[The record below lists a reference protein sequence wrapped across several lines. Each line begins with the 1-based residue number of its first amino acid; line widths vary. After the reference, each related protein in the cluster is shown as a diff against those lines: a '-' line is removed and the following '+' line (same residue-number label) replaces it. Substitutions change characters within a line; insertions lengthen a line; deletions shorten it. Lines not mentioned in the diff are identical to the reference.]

1 VDSPGRLRRGIGLA
15 LVLLLTLLSVSP
27 QVEGPP
33 ASWASELV
41 DGSTDVGE
49 YNDLALNSTGV
60 PHIAYRRSDPFP
72 GAVMH
77 AWKVGAA
84 WSNETVFSD
93 AGIVGRYISLA
104 VDSADRLHVS
114 FFANDVLYYATNA
127 SGPWVSVIVDDD
139 PTAIVGWY
147 SSIAVDSAD
156 RPRIAYYDQGN
167 GRLKYAAYSGVSWAI
182 DIVDSAPGDD
192 AGRYGSL
199 AIGPGDVP
207 HIAYFYRTAAMVGL
221 LKHAW
226 NTGGP
231 WNTENVTDVNYP
243 GQYASL
249 AVDGAGG
256 LHVSHYR
263 LTGRDLAYSYD
274 DGTGWTTQVIT
285 TSGDVGLFT
294 SIALDTGGQPHI
306 AHFNRTANAIMRT
319 WRESGTWY
327 NETAVSPGLL
337 ANSGSLSLALTAT
350 DQPRLAYYDATAAD
364 QRYASGYA
372 DFLDLAVGTVW
383 LAPAGPYAEGTPV
396 QAFANVTNRGTQAS
410 APSIARFHDGDPA
423 TGGPQIGGDQP
434 VPPLAPGDF
443 AIVGVPWTA
452 APIGVH
458 EIFAE
463 VNPDDAVPDPF
474 QGNDKG
480 FSPAVVVGPDPRIG
494 AGDVTI
500 VPSPPLAEGS
510 VATVSA
516 RVTNVGL
523 ANATAIVVRFY
534 DGDPG
539 AGGTP
544 IGGDQII
551 PQLNVSE
558 AQNLSVPW
566 TAAPLGTHALFAVA
580 DPDGAIPE
588 MDEGNNRGNASAL
601 VSRSDLALT
610 AADIRP
616 RGVLQEGVPGVLD
629 VDVHNTGAVNASGVR
644 VDLYLGDPG
653 QGGVPVDAPQTMPLV
668 AAGGNATASFNWTPA
683 GPGNFVLFALADP
696 LDSILEL
703 DEANNTA
710 NATVLVGGV
719 ADVGVVAVSLVPP
732 PPILINSPVAVNASL
747 VNLGGAEVLANVT
760 FYEDLDGNRL
770 ADPAEVFATAVDV
783 RFPAYGSAYAEATWT
798 PNAIGVRDVCAW
810 ADREGRVAD
819 VNRSNDQQCVT
830 AEVVGLPDYALVNPS
845 PVPPVRA
852 GIGTW
857 VSLSVAVWNGGDAMA
872 NATSSVAFYNATAP
886 GSPFRVDPLSP
897 IPPGATS
904 APFPA
909 TWPAPLTPGA
919 YDVVVEVDGGGAVPE
934 WNEGNNT
941 FTWRIDVTDAPITTL
956 AYGTPR
962 AGTAPVFVTSATPL
976 TLSAQ
981 DFSGSGILET
991 RVQVD
996 GVGWTTYTGPFT
1008 LSGEGSHTVE
1018 FYSEDNVGNMEAA
1031 NLAVPVLDETP
1042 PATTVTFGQPQ
1053 HSAGA
1058 LWITGSTPVTLAA
1071 VDGPATAV
1079 GVDRT
1084 LYRVWDGAAWTAWL
1098 PFVSPLA
1105 FSAEAT
1111 YALEASSID
1120 VLGNAETAFATAFRV
1135 DDTPP
1140 AVLVDAGDPIIAGAP
1155 PWVAAATPVSVGA
1168 VDGGA
1173 FPVGLALV
1181 EYRVWRGAWGPW
1193 TPGPATFPFGA
1204 VDGLVHIEAVAEDL
1218 LGNRA
1223 PVWNDSFLVDPLPPT
1238 TTLAVGDPQ
1247 YAGSVLFVTSAT
1259 PIALSAVDAGS
1270 APVGLEGT
1278 EYRVWRGGW
1287 TAWQAYALPFALG
1300 VGDGLTHVEY
1310 RSTDL
1315 LGNGEG
1321 VRNETLAVDD
1331 APPSVSAIP
1340 AGTMYLGANDVLY
1353 VGENVTVSA
1362 SAVDPGPWA
1371 SGVNGMEYA
1380 VDGGA
1385 WTPAVASIPV
1395 AGLSHGAHRIAIR
1408 ASDHLGHEGTAEL
1421 AFFRDAE
1428 APISVPEV
1436 RGPPEEATLLL
1447 AATDE
1452 GSGVNAT
1459 FYSLDGGGWQP
1470 YGGAI
1475 PVAPGDHSVLFYS
1488 LDRAGNREAGR
1499 EHVFA
1504 VSPPAPPPPSAVNL
1518 KPVLAAAFAAILA
1531 LFALVRSRRI
1541 PSRRLLVLGLAFAS
1555 AEAATGILSFVVPSL
1570 AIPPVAGA
1578 GLPIDLG
1585 ILLAGLLLL
1594 LRVPGK
1600 TPDEGPADEQGSED
1614 EGPDDEGP
1622 EDDQSTEDE
1631 AGS

>member
-1 VDSPGRLRRGIGLA
+1 
-15 LVLLLTLLSVSP
+15 
-27 QVEGPP
+27 
-33 ASWASELV
+33 
-41 DGSTDVGE
+41 
-49 YNDLALNSTGV
+49 
-60 PHIAYRRSDPFP
+60 
-72 GAVMH
+72 
-77 AWKVGAA
+77 
-84 WSNETVFSD
+84 
-93 AGIVGRYISLA
+93 
-104 VDSADRLHVS
+104 
-114 FFANDVLYYATNA
+114 
-127 SGPWVSVIVDDD
+127 
-139 PTAIVGWY
+139 
-147 SSIAVDSAD
+147 
-156 RPRIAYYDQGN
+156 
-167 GRLKYAAYSGVSWAI
+167 
-182 DIVDSAPGDD
+182 
-192 AGRYGSL
+192 
-199 AIGPGDVP
+199 
-207 HIAYFYRTAAMVGL
+207 
-221 LKHAW
+221 
-226 NTGGP
+226 
-231 WNTENVTDVNYP
+231 
-243 GQYASL
+243 
-249 AVDGAGG
+249 
-256 LHVSHYR
+256 
-263 LTGRDLAYSYD
+263 
-274 DGTGWTTQVIT
+274 
-285 TSGDVGLFT
+285 
-294 SIALDTGGQPHI
+294 
-306 AHFNRTANAIMRT
+306 
-319 WRESGTWY
+319 
-327 NETAVSPGLL
+327 
-337 ANSGSLSLALTAT
+337 
-350 DQPRLAYYDATAAD
+350 
-364 QRYASGYA
+364 
-372 DFLDLAVGTVW
+372 
-383 LAPAGPYAEGTPV
+383 
-396 QAFANVTNRGTQAS
+396 
-410 APSIARFHDGDPA
+410 
-423 TGGPQIGGDQP
+423 
-434 VPPLAPGDF
+434 
-443 AIVGVPWTA
+443 
-452 APIGVH
+452 
-458 EIFAE
+458 
-463 VNPDDAVPDPF
+463 
-474 QGNDKG
+474 
-480 FSPAVVVGPDPRIG
+480 
-494 AGDVTI
+494 VTI

-1223 PVWNDSFLVDPLPPT
+1223 PVWNDSFRVDDTPPAVLVDAGDPIIAGAPPWVAAATPVSVGAVDGGAFPVGLALVEYRVWRGAWGPWTPGPATFPFGAVDGLVHIEAVAEDLLGNRAPVWNDSFLVDPLPPT